1 MTRHWAFASEDE
13 KVVKGFDAE
22 GRIELDDG
30 PYRGFLEHKPVRPG
44 LSMFRAQG
52 SAGQAYSL
60 TALGE
65 VPSDNLV
72 LGCLLGGSG
81 TVEADGND
89 DLIWR
94 EAEHLYAVSL
104 SRRQVRY
111 HLQPGRPFH
120 SLALMLTPEALDLL
134 ASDHDMP
141 DLVKAT
147 LRAQTTPI
155 STIRPLAGHARRLA
169 HDLLQ
174 QVYHGRMAQLYRE
187 AKVLELLALQLD
199 ALGEMEAP
207 AHEPL
212 SSRDT
217 LRVREARER
226 LLADLR
232 NPPDLGEL
240 ASSVGLSSKRL
251 NLGFRALF
259 GTTVFDYLAETR
271 LQVARRMLEDGLDL
285 PLKTLA
291 WQLGYN
297 QASNFIIAFRRRFG
311 ISPGAYRQDRG
322 NR

>member
-1 MTRHWAFASEDE
+1 MTRHWAFSSENE
-13 KVVKGFDAE
+13 KVVKGFDAD

-30 PYRGFLEHKPVRPG
+30 PYRGYLEHKGVRPG
-44 LSMFRAQG
+44 LSMFRTQG
-52 SAGQAYSL
+52 SAGHAYSL
-60 TALGE
+60 AALGDA
-65 VPSDNLV
+65 PSDNLI

-104 SRRQVRY
+104 SQRQVRY

-141 DLVKAT
+141 DLVKRV
-147 LRAQTTPI
+147 LRAQTSPL

-174 QVYHGRMAQLYRE
+174 QVYHGRMAQLHRE

-199 ALGEMEAP
+199 ALGELEAP
-207 AHEPL
+207 VFDPL
-212 SSRDT
+212 SSRDA

-232 NPPDLGEL
+232 DPPDLAEL
-240 ASSVGLSSKRL
+240 AAAVGLGTKRL
-251 NLGFRALF
+251 NRGFRAQF
-259 GTTVFDYLAETR
+259 GTTVFDYLAEAR
-271 LQVARRMLEDGLDL
+271 LQMARRMLEEGLDL

-297 QASNFIIAFRRRFG
+297 QASNFINAFRRRFG
-311 ISPGAYRQDRG
+311 ISPGAYRQKSGDR
-322 NR
+322 